1 MMRGCPVSNTCSG
14 ILRLVS
20 KRLPGSVVRPRAR
33 PSLNSS
39 GAALFG
45 FQHDE
50 AALGAA
56 HLDRRIHHQRE
67 HIVQHAARAER
78 AQAFEERGHVAQIAD
93 RRGGRRRGGH
103 AGLIGQQEHELGA
116 AAAADADGVAG
127 FEHAFGD
134 GLAVDVGA
142 EARAAIAEHEAAA
155 LLDDLGV
162 IARHF
167 AAAETQI
174 VGLPAA
180 NRERRAF
187 RW

>member
-1 MMRGCPVSNTCSG
+1 MTQV
-14 ILRLVS
+14 
-20 KRLPGSVVRPRAR
+20 
-33 PSLNSS
+33 
-39 GAALFG
+39 
-45 FQHDE
+45 
-50 AALGAA
+50 
-56 HLDRRIHHQRE
+56 
-67 HIVQHAARAER
+67 
-78 AQAFEERGHVAQIAD
+78 AD
-93 RRGGRRRGGH
+93 RRGGRRRGGD
-103 AGLIGQQEHELGA
+103 AGLIGQQEHQFGA

-155 LLDDLGV
+155 VLDDLGV

-180 NRERRAF
+180 NRERQLFDGDDPVAERVADFEAWF
-187 RW
+187 RHRHSDLFTTSTATGRIGPTADPREHPPGEHQQGEDDDGPAHPLGHQCCFAPVPGKSPPG